1 MINLSRWIWPY
12 FIVLIAGQAKAQDLQ
27 WFPIEPLPELPSEE
41 GNMHSKSANET
52 DNLIKT
58 TLIWELAHPLPE
70 LPVVSNSAISQ
81 EPNGLNWERVQPSD
95 PLPDASDSIHITDLS
110 PHSEPVWTLV
120 PQEDLIAEDAMPQP
134 DTNNKDSARA
144 IQLAYRTREEEAP
157 TYGSSRGLLRDERWH
172 PNISYL
178 IPNGYGP
185 HGFIVDGVITGTD
198 CTLGKGPC
206 EPFTTFANWQDSL
219 NKTANGSTYFNLGFG
234 DTQKWGGIFI
244 TNSAETISGAIGSG
258 KGKLID
264 GNKPLQGVQTGLHYS
279 KAIGPDTSFR
289 TGIENLITW
298 DSKDFTFSDMT
309 RNFYFV
315 GSQRFRLK
323 KPENTSKWFRNFY
336 LTAGI
341 GNGEFKPIEQT
352 FQDQTRALKDAGC
365 QTFGFKPKNP
375 CSNERFKRAL
385 RTGSDYGQINP
396 IAAASLEVVDGLN
409 LIGEWSG
416 RNLNAGL
423 SWRPF
428 YDLGLFITPMVESIV
443 RNCEYPGCKVTPIE
457 GFPEKVA
464 LPNVVLTD
472 RVRLSLQVSF
482 QVKL

>member
-1 MINLSRWIWPY
+1 
-12 FIVLIAGQAKAQDLQ
+12 
-27 WFPIEPLPELPSEE
+27 
-41 GNMHSKSANET
+41 
-52 DNLIKT
+52 
-58 TLIWELAHPLPE
+58 
-70 LPVVSNSAISQ
+70 
-81 EPNGLNWERVQPSD
+81 
-95 PLPDASDSIHITDLS
+95 
-110 PHSEPVWTLV
+110 
-120 PQEDLIAEDAMPQP
+120 
-134 DTNNKDSARA
+134 
-144 IQLAYRTREEEAP
+144 
-157 TYGSSRGLLRDERWH
+157 
-172 PNISYL
+172 
-178 IPNGYGP
+178 
-185 HGFIVDGVITGTD
+185 VITGTD
-198 CTLGKGPC
+198 CSLGKGPC
-206 EPFTTFANWQDSL
+206 EPFTTFANWQNSL
-219 NKTANGSTYFNLGFG
+219 NQTANGSTYFNLGFG

-244 TNSAETISGAIGSG
+244 TNSAETISSAIGQ
-258 KGKLID
+258 
-264 GNKPLQGVQTGLHYS
+264 GNTQLVDKNNLLRGVQTGLHYS

-289 TGIENLITW
+289 TGVENLITW
-298 DSKDFTFSDMT
+298 DSKDFTTADMT

-323 KPENTSKWFRNFY
+323 KPDNDSKWFRNFY

-365 QTFGFKPKNP
+365 RTFGFKPKNP
-375 CSNERFKRAL
+375 CSNERFRRAL

-396 IAAASLEVVDGLN
+396 IAAASLEVIDGLN

-443 RNCEYPGCKVTPIE
+443 RNCEYPGCKVTPIA
-457 GFPEKVA
+457 GFPNKVA
-464 LPNVVLTD
+464 LPDVVLTD